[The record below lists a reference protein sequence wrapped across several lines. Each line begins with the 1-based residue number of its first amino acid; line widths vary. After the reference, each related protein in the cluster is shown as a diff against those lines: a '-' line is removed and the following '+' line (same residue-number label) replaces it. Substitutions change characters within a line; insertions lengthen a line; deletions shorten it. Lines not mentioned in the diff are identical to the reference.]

1 MKKLKELWKNKPEI
15 ILFIGSFLFLVLIGL
30 MISYNY
36 EIKDNYNLLF
46 DSDTA
51 RVIKDATEIGGEHYR
66 VSVHPLFIL
75 FVQPICFLLSGITLN
90 KMIAIILLSSFV
102 SSLSVVFLYK
112 ILNRIQKNQNLSLI
126 ISLIYLFSFSN
137 IIFTAGIETYNFAS
151 LFLIL
156 LWYYFILKEKELDKT
171 SYILLVLLG
180 ITSFAFTITNIIIF
194 GIILLLL
201 LINKKITLK
210 NAILVGITVILSV
223 FVLNIGQKLIWNNTP
238 FFWSTNVSEE
248 TTNFGNNN
256 ISLHNIKNVIEND
269 YSNSLISPSI
279 GLKVKYGSTFN
290 GQNYII
296 SFQKMNVIGILFL
309 VVFYALLAMVL
320 IRNFKKN
327 KYLNIGLLLALA
339 FNTCL
344 HIIYGNDGT
353 FLYSLHF
360 LYLIILLLGINLG
373 KEENESIK
381 KYGNI
386 FLIIFLI
393 VELINNNIIVY
404 QTIKLIKDNIKANY
418 LMTHLGTIPTIL
430 LEIGIIIVIGLIIY
444 FIRKLILLNI
454 KEKNKE
460 KKIILITSIIGL
472 ILFIEWIFIMINAIE
487 EQEQFLWIHFDK
499 QIQEFTPKE
508 KKDYMTKS
516 FQETFKKELLELENY
531 KKEYDELKTTY
542 QVQTT
547 VDPNWFDYYYF
558 GMGNRKKYYYKA
570 NQIIE
575 IDSKKVVKE
584 FDEKE
589 HYLIPNLYTVLIETK
604 NGKFIKIME
613 DEDGVH
619 FIENNKEEILEGTD
633 VKLSLETFENQK
645 YQNVK
650 KVLYGELLFNIK
662 DSIIYPNIIVY
673 QNPWYR
679 DAAITCMVLKQ
690 TNNTDLITDWVMNI
704 EDIYDRQ
711 NNGVEE
717 VDNLGELLYILSTQ
731 EKRREDLIKRIEDE
745 AERIARLNPNGYY
758 LYGKTDF
765 GDQYLYQNLWY
776 EFGLRSLGKTS
787 SFDINSIPEDLYSK
801 MAWWSNYSLND
812 KTPFETSKEYP
823 YLSYASRHKLGE
835 GVIVLNENLYPLSW
849 ESFASS
855 AVYQNYQGLENG
867 LSEVNISP
875 LHSWSASELLLWLL
889 DETGNLTIH

>member
-201 LINKKITLK
+201 LMNKKITLK

-238 FFWSTNVSEE
+238 FFWITNVSEE

-309 VVFYALLAMVL
+309 VVFYGLLAMVL
-320 IRNFKKN
+320 IRNFMKN

-373 KEENESIK
+373 KEENEIIK

-386 FLIIFLI
+386 FLIVFLI

-444 FIRKLILLNI
+444 FIRKLILLNK

-460 KKIILITSIIGL
+460 MK
-472 ILFIEWIFIMINAIE
+472 
-487 EQEQFLWIHFDK
+487 
-499 QIQEFTPKE
+499 
-508 KKDYMTKS
+508 
-516 FQETFKKELLELENY
+516 
-531 KKEYDELKTTY
+531 
-542 QVQTT
+542 
-547 VDPNWFDYYYF
+547 
-558 GMGNRKKYYYKA
+558 
-570 NQIIE
+570 
-575 IDSKKVVKE
+575 
-584 FDEKE
+584 
-589 HYLIPNLYTVLIETK
+589 
-604 NGKFIKIME
+604 
-613 DEDGVH
+613 
-619 FIENNKEEILEGTD
+619 
-633 VKLSLETFENQK
+633 
-645 YQNVK
+645 
-650 KVLYGELLFNIK
+650 
-662 DSIIYPNIIVY
+662 
-673 QNPWYR
+673 
-679 DAAITCMVLKQ
+679 
-690 TNNTDLITDWVMNI
+690 
-704 EDIYDRQ
+704 
-711 NNGVEE
+711 
-717 VDNLGELLYILSTQ
+717 
-731 EKRREDLIKRIEDE
+731 
-745 AERIARLNPNGYY
+745 
-758 LYGKTDF
+758 
-765 GDQYLYQNLWY
+765 
-776 EFGLRSLGKTS
+776 
-787 SFDINSIPEDLYSK
+787 
-801 MAWWSNYSLND
+801 
-812 KTPFETSKEYP
+812 
-823 YLSYASRHKLGE
+823 
-835 GVIVLNENLYPLSW
+835 
-849 ESFASS
+849 
-855 AVYQNYQGLENG
+855 
-867 LSEVNISP
+867 
-875 LHSWSASELLLWLL
+875 
-889 DETGNLTIH
+889 